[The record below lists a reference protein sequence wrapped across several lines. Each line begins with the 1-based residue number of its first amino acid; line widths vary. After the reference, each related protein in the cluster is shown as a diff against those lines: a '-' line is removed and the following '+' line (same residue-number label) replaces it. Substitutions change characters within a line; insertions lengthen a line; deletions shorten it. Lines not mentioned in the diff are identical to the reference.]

1 MFDGQ
6 CECQSLRLPVSAE
19 VTMMTLNSASVA
31 GLLLTLSGL
40 AAYELIQ
47 EKSKSVTL
55 KSTVKILCTAQ
66 DDEYYISWYQQKAGG
81 VPKFLL
87 RNDERASGLP
97 SRFTYTDSNNQ
108 DYLNINGIE
117 AEDEAVYY
125 CACTKVVISDHPAS
139 PPSLALLAP
148 SQSVQSGEVNV
159 VCMARGFHPDSVAL
173 SWAEDGSAVAGSEV
187 QTGSSQRQPD
197 GTFSQSSIL
206 KLNAGRWT
214 SGRTYTCSL
223 THPALTSTLTKSVS
237 VGQCS

>member
-1 MFDGQ
+1 
-6 CECQSLRLPVSAE
+6 
-19 VTMMTLNSASVA
+19 MMTLNSASVA

-40 AAYELIQ
+40 AAYELTQ
-47 EKSKSVTL
+47 ETSKSVTL

-66 DDEYYISWYQQKAGG
+66 DDRYYISWYQQKPGG
-81 VPKFLL
+81 APKFLL
-87 RNDERASGLP
+87 RNNERAPGLP

-125 CACTKVVISDHPAS
+125 CGCAPSADDVSFGQGTKVVISDHPAS

-148 SQSVQSGEVNV
+148 SQSVQSGDEVSV

-173 SWAEDGSAVAGSEV
+173 SWAEDGSAVAGPDV

-206 KLNAGRWT
+206 KLNAGRWS

>member
-1 MFDGQ
+1 MI
-6 CECQSLRLPVSAE
+6 
-19 VTMMTLNSASVA
+19 MTLKATSVA

-40 AAYELIQ
+40 EAIVHLTQ
-47 EKSKSVTL
+47 EKSIDFTL
-55 KSTVKILCTAQ
+55 GQDVQILCRR
-66 DDEYYISWYQQKAGG
+66 DGGSWSISWYQQKAGG
-81 VPKFLL
+81 TPTFILA
-87 RNDERASGLP
+87 DSYRASGLP
-97 SRFTYTDSNNQ
+97 SRFTYTDNGS
-108 DYLNINGIE
+108 DEYLNINGVQ

-125 CACTKVVISDHPAS
+125 CGCIICQSHGSIGQGTELRLARPAS

-148 SQSVQSGEVNV
+148 SQSVQSGDEVSV

-173 SWAEDGSAVAGSEV
+173 SWAEDGSAVAGPDV

-206 KLNAGRWT
+206 KLNAGRWS

>member
-1 MFDGQ
+1 
-6 CECQSLRLPVSAE
+6 
-19 VTMMTLNSASVA
+19 MMTLNSASVV

-40 AAYELIQ
+40 AAYKLTQ
-47 EKSKSVTL
+47 ETSKSVTL
-55 KSTVKILCTAQ
+55 GSTVKILCTAQ
-66 DDEYYISWYQQKAGG
+66 DDEYYISWYQQKPGG
-81 VPKFLL
+81 APKFLL
-87 RNDERASGLP
+87 VNDERAPGLP

-125 CACTKVVISDHPAS
+125 CACAPSLHSAAVQQRDVSFGQGTKVVISDRPAS

-148 SQSVQSGEVNV
+148 SQSVQSGDEVSV

-206 KLNAGRWT
+206 KLNAGRWS